1 MTNEN
6 KAAPGRKPYKNT
18 DNTPVDLNSVI
29 QSLPEDKRKII
40 QGALL
45 AISESST
52 FSGPLPAPEDFA
64 GYEKVLP
71 GATDRIMKMT
81 EKQVEHRIES
91 EKKIID
97 NKFKQSG
104 RGQIIGAILV
114 CVCIMAS
121 VVLGLNGHDWIA
133 GGIGVTTV
141 IGVAVVFVLN
151 KNPSSSK
158 ADEADEE

>member
-1 MTNEN
+1 MSNETSGI
-6 KAAPGRKPYKNT
+6 PGRKPYKNA
-18 DNTPVDLNSVI
+18 DNTPIDLNSVI
-29 QSLPEDKRKII
+29 QSLPEDKREII

-45 AISESST
+45 AISESRT

-64 GYEKVLP
+64 EYEKVLP

-97 NKFKQSG
+97 NKFRQSG

-114 CVCIMAS
+114 GVCIIAS
-121 VVLGLNGHDWIA
+121 VVLGLYGHDWLA
-133 GGIGVTTV
+133 GCIGVTTV

-158 ADEADEE
+158 ADEEDAE